1 MLRRRLPLEVLVLTA
16 ALGCVGDDPNFLVP
30 VNPFSNGP
38 APLAATPASST
49 VPPSAESATRVALVG
64 QKVLAANPQMGL
76 RPVFRTIGSPT
87 EEVFHRGTAEVAV
100 TEGLVKKCTTEA
112 QLAAVLGQELGKMA
126 AERGA
131 SGGVFHPTER
141 DPAMQMPIGGE
152 ATGSRCPADLT
163 YLAELAPYDR
173 ERRRLAAAP
182 PDGQALARSMLLKAG
197 YAPAD
202 LDAAKP
208 LLEAAAENRTLEK
221 QMSGTPPVLF
231 NLPAGK

>member
-1 MLRRRLPLEVLVLTA
+1 MLRRCLPLGVLFLTA

-38 APLAATPASST
+38 APVTPTSASSAL
-49 VPPSAESATRVALVG
+49 PPSAESATRVALVG
-64 QKVLAANPQMGL
+64 QKILAANQQMGL
-76 RPVFRTIGSPT
+76 RPVFRTIGAPT
-87 EEVFHRGTAEVAV
+87 DEVFHRGTTDVTI

-126 AERGA
+126 AERGTA
-131 SGGVFHPTER
+131 GGVFHPTER

-152 ATGSRCPADLT
+152 GLGSRGPADLT

-173 ERRRLAAAP
+173 ERRRVAASP
-182 PDGQALARSMLLKAG
+182 PDPQALARSMLIKAG

-208 LLEAAAENRTLEK
+208 LLDAAAENNTLEK
-221 QMSGTPPVLF
+221 QMNGTPPVLS

>member
-1 MLRRRLPLEVLVLTA
+1 MLRRCLPLGVLFLTA
-16 ALGCVGDDPNFLVP
+16 VLGCVGDDPNFLVP
-30 VNPFSNGP
+30 VNPFSNAP
-38 APLAATPASST
+38 APPAPIQAASY

-76 RPVFRTIGSPT
+76 RPVFRTIGAPT
-87 EEVFHRGTAEVAV
+87 EEVFHRGTAEVAI
-100 TEGLVKKCTTEA
+100 TEGLAKKCTTEA

-131 SGGVFHPTER
+131 SSAVFHPTER
-141 DPAMQMPIGGE
+141 DPAMQMPIGGD
-152 ATGSRCPADLT
+152 AVGSRGPADLT

-173 ERRRLAAAP
+173 ERRRVAASP
-182 PDGQALARSMLLKAG
+182 PDAQALARSMLIKAG

-208 LLEAAAENRTLEK
+208 LLEAAAENNALEK
-221 QMSGTPPVLF
+221 QLNGAPPVPS